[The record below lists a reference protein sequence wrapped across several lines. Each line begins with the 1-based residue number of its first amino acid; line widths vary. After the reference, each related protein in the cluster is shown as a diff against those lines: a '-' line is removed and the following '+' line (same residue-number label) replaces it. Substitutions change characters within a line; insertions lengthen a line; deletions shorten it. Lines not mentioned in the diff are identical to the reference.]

1 MGSEESKSQVHH
13 DGDTHVEII
22 NNQNSHTEKL
32 ELNTILLWY
41 ILVIVSAI
49 LGLQIVTVIKRSIN
63 KKVTQRARSMLEL
76 THGKTAN
83 TV

>member
-1 MGSEESKSQVHH
+1 MGAEESKSQVHH

-22 NNQNSHTEKL
+22 NNQNNHTEKL
-32 ELNTILLWY
+32 EINTILLWC
-41 ILVIVSAI
+41 ILAIVSAI
-49 LGLQIVTVIKRSIN
+49 LGLQAVSMIKRSIN

-76 THGKTAN
+76 THGKTAS